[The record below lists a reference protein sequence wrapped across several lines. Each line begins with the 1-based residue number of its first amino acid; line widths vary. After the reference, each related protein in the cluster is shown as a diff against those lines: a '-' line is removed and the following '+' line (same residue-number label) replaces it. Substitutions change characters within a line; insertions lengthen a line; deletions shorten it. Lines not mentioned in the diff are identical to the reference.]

1 MAEAVADRVG
11 GEVISADSMQVY
23 SGLPILTAQPQ
34 RPTRLVGI
42 WPLSHTGSV
51 AEYARLAH
59 TAVDELTAAGKVPVV
74 TGGTGL
80 YLRAALAELDFPPAP
95 TPEQR
100 TRWEQV
106 YDRLGPER
114 AYGVLVDR
122 DPGAAARIDASD
134 RRRVV
139 RALELTE
146 LESSLRP
153 RSDRLWTPETRLPT
167 VIFGLELPPD
177 VLTLRI
183 EQRAL
188 EMFEA
193 GVVEE
198 AKAALTRPIS
208 TTAVRA
214 LGLREVAELEGE
226 EALDALA
233 RRTRRYAAYQ
243 RKWMRRIPDLVSV
256 NADRP
261 AAEIA
266 NEIVEVASARQRL
279 PARRAG

>member
-1 MAEAVADRVG
+1 
-11 GEVISADSMQVY
+11 MQVY

-34 RPTRLVGI
+34 RPTRLVGV
-42 WPLSHTGSV
+42 WSLSHTGSV

-59 TAVDELTAAGKVPVV
+59 AAVDQLTAVGKVAVV

-80 YLRAALAELDFPPAP
+80 YLRAALAELDLPPAP

-100 TRWEQV
+100 ARWEQV

-114 AYGVLVDR
+114 AYGVLVGR
-122 DPGAAARIDASD
+122 DPGAAAKLHAND

-153 RSDRLWTPETRLPT
+153 RSDRLWTSETRLPT
-167 VIFGLELPPD
+167 AIFGLELPPD

-183 EQRAL
+183 ERRAL

-198 AKAALTRPIS
+198 ARAALRQPIS
-208 TTAVRA
+208 ATAVRA
-214 LGLREVAELEGE
+214 LGLREVAELQPE
-226 EALDALA
+226 EALAALV